1 MQEVLFD
8 ACGEV
13 ERQGKVVVVGEGPEH
28 SSPTT
33 YGVLGAL
40 VRLNLGGE
48 SALPNGA
55 IYMSWVAR
63 AVAPDC
69 GFVRT
74 KYRSG
79 CCGCLAAKQP
89 ELLSG

>member
-40 VRLNLGGE
+40 VRLNLGRE

-63 AVAPDC
+63 AESLRIADLCVVGAVGAMGVLRPNSRNYFL
-69 GFVRT
+69 G
-74 KYRSG
+74 
-79 CCGCLAAKQP
+79 
-89 ELLSG
+89 